1 MIALNIPSVSSMTLP
16 LVCVFL
22 ASLLFC
28 LVLTPVARA
37 LAQRCR
43 LVDQPDKRRKMHGRA
58 VPVAGGLPILLS
70 ACVALAGVLW
80 YFPPPA
86 EIPDGERP
94 NLLGLLFG
102 ALFICMLGLADDFGY
117 LRGRHKLVGQC
128 LAVGIVIFGG
138 VRVEHIHLFNWT
150 MELGLLSVPF
160 TGFILLGAI
169 NSLNL
174 IDGMDGLLSSVG
186 LIITLAMGILAAV
199 GHHWAAAC
207 IALALAGALLG
218 FLRYNFPPASI
229 FLGDAGSMLIGLV
242 VGVLAIESSLKAPAT
257 IALAAPTALLTI
269 PAYDTLAAILRRKLT
284 GRSIYTTD
292 RGHLHHVLLRRGMN
306 THMVLLLISALCLV
320 TVAGVL
326 ISLTF
331 KNELFA
337 ILSAVTVVGILL
349 ASRLFGHGELSLLSQ
364 HVRSLLMSFLGRTS
378 ADGSKQSEVRIQGSL
393 DWTELWAGVTDLA
406 RQLNLKAVRL
416 DVNAPALHEG
426 YHARW
431 DRGIEESEEQIV
443 WSADIPLTAGQ
454 HTIGRLEVVGYQDA
468 GPVWMK
474 IQALSRMV
482 QTFEMTADLLINGSW
497 AEKTPAY
504 TRVMDQVHAS

>member
-1 MIALNIPSVSSMTLP
+1 MTLP
-16 LVCVFL
+16 LLCAFA
-22 ASLLFC
+22 ASLLLC
-28 LVLTPVARA
+28 LVLTPIARA
-37 LAQRCR
+37 LARRCR
-43 LVDQPDKRRKMHGRA
+43 LVDHPDNRRKMHGRA

-70 ACVALAGVLW
+70 ACIALAGVLW
-80 YFPPPA
+80 FFPPPLDV
-86 EIPDGERP
+86 PDGEHP
-94 NLLGLLFG
+94 NLLGLLIG
-102 ALFICMLGLADDFGY
+102 SVFICLVGLADDFGY

-128 LAVGIVIFGG
+128 FAVGIVIFGG
-138 VRVEHIHLFNWT
+138 VRVEHIHLFDWT
-150 MELGLLSVPF
+150 LALGLLSIPF

-186 LIITLAMGILAAV
+186 LIITLAMGALAAV

-207 IALALAGALLG
+207 VALALAGALLG

-229 FLGDAGSMLIGLV
+229 FLGDAGSMVIGLV

-269 PAYDTLAAILRRKLT
+269 PAYDTFAAILRRKLT

-292 RGHLHHVLLRRGMN
+292 RGHLHHVLLRRGLN
-306 THMVLLLISALCLV
+306 TYSVLLLISGLCLV

-326 ISLTF
+326 VSLAF

-337 ILSAVTVVGILL
+337 ILSAVAVVGILL
-349 ASRLFGHGELSLLSQ
+349 VSRLFGHGELSLLSQ
-364 HVRSLLMSFLGRTS
+364 RVRSLLLSFFGRKN
-378 ADGSKQSEVRIQGSL
+378 ADGSKQSEVRLQGSL
-393 DWTELWAGVTDLA
+393 DWTELWSGVTDLA
-406 RQLNLKAVRL
+406 QQLNLKAVRL

-468 GPVWMK
+468 EPVWMK
-474 IQALSRMV
+474 IQALSQMV
-482 QTFEMTADLLINGSW
+482 QTFETTADLLVNGAW
-497 AEKTPAY
+497 PDATKTPY
-504 TRVMDQVHAS
+504 TLKTDQVHAS

>member
-1 MIALNIPSVSSMTLP
+1 MTLP
-16 LVCVFL
+16 LLCAFA
-22 ASLLFC
+22 ASLLLC
-28 LVLTPVARA
+28 LLLTPIARA
-37 LAQRCR
+37 LARRCR
-43 LVDQPDKRRKMHGRA
+43 LVDHPDNRRKMHGRA

-70 ACVALAGVLW
+70 ACIALAGVLW
-80 YFPPPA
+80 FFPPF
-86 EIPDGERP
+86 ENTSGETP
-94 NLLGLLFG
+94 NLLGLLIG
-102 ALFICMLGLADDFGY
+102 SVFICLVGLADDFGY

-138 VRVEHIHLFNWT
+138 VRVEHIHLFDWT
-150 MELGLLSVPF
+150 LELGLLSIPF

-186 LIITLAMGILAAV
+186 LIIVLAMGALAAV

-229 FLGDAGSMLIGLV
+229 FLGDAGSMVIGLV

-269 PAYDTLAAILRRKLT
+269 PAYDTFAAILRRKLT

-292 RGHLHHVLLRRGMN
+292 RGHLHHVLLRRGLN
-306 THMVLLLISALCLV
+306 TYSVLLLISGLCLV

-326 ISLTF
+326 ISLAF

-337 ILSAVTVVGILL
+337 ILSAATVVGILVV
-349 ASRLFGHGELSLLSQ
+349 SRLFGHGELSLLTQ
-364 HVRSLLMSFLGRTS
+364 RVRSLFLSFLGRS
-378 ADGSKQSEVRIQGSL
+378 APDGGKQSTVRLQGSL
-393 DWTELWAGVTDLA
+393 DWTELWVGVTGLSNP
-406 RQLNLKAVRL
+406 LNLKAVRL

-431 DRGIEESEEQIV
+431 DRGIEESEEQVV
-443 WSADIPLTAGQ
+443 WRADIPLTAGQ

-468 GPVWMK
+468 EPVWMK
-474 IQALSRMV
+474 IQTLSQMV
-482 QTFEMTADLLINGSW
+482 QTFEMTADLLVNGAWSG
-497 AEKTPAY
+497 AAQTASPY
-504 TRVMDQVHAS
+504 TLKADQVHAG